1 MNTPRESQP
10 QAQLRFVRP
19 RGPRQEFHVRRAM
32 RDALG
37 LDTAVF
43 SITGSVV
50 FADLHAA
57 RSFAHDFESHRAA
70 SGHPDPSVRPGEIV
84 AMGLLDE
91 VMHHLLAMHR
101 EERGNDLPARTLDA
115 LERSLGRDALDD
127 TIRSFCR
134 EFPPAAVYR
143 GEQSLDDFLAERVD
157 GLSGRERV
165 IEEIVVLRLTNEN
178 PACRRY
184 RELFDEQPLA
194 ERTAYQTLVAEVE
207 RVYADEPARDPGT
220 QNRVSIFDLLRAPAR
235 AHPDSLEDQLAYARD
250 HWSAYTGKF
259 LSRIL
264 RSMDVMR
271 EESKVHADPGAGPP
285 PAEVYRYEDADEK
298 RFSAD
303 TEWMPGVVMIAK
315 STLVWLY
322 QLSERYG
329 REIDRLDLVP
339 DEELDRLAA
348 SGFNAL
354 WLIGLWERSPASRR
368 IKHLS
373 GNPDAEASAYALYS
387 YDIAHE
393 IGAWDGLEN
402 LRRRCSDRGIRL
414 ASDMVP
420 NHTGI
425 DSPWVHDHPDWYI
438 HLDHPPY
445 PSYRFTGENLS
456 GRGDVAVQLEDHY
469 FDRTDAAVVFQHTDA
484 SGRQRYIYHGND
496 GTSMPWNDTAQLN
509 YLNPEVRETVIQTI
523 LHVARNFPIIRFDAA
538 MTLARKHFRRL
549 WYPEPGSG
557 GDIASRSE
565 HGLSREEFEAAMPRE
580 FWREVVERVAA
591 EAPGTLLL
599 AEAFWMMEGYFVR
612 TLGMHRVYNSAFM
625 NMLKREQ
632 NAEYREIIR
641 NTLTFDPEI
650 LKRFVNFMNN
660 PDEETAVTQFG
671 TGDKYFAVVTLL
683 ATMPGLPMFGH
694 GQVEGLA
701 EKYGMEFRRPYWDE
715 QTDEQLVA
723 RHEREIFPLLRRR
736 ELFASAANYRLFDL
750 RDANGAV
757 NENVFVFTNGQ
768 EDDRVL
774 VAVNN
779 SYERAA
785 GTISDSAPYA
795 EGDGQRSQSIGEA
808 LAASDR
814 DDEFMIMQEQRSGLW
829 HIRPSREVAREG
841 LHLVVDGY
849 QSTIFWGIHRRE
861 DPDGRLARL
870 AASLDGAGVPD
881 IDLALV
887 GLDIEPVREAFRTVA
902 SETLLGELDEALQGF
917 RPLSQ
922 ERFDR
927 VRAEARTVLER
938 AIAAADTKVPP
949 GRGLTVLER
958 HLSTVIALP
967 HYAGGRAETGRSK
980 QARGHYYTGLRASPE
995 RRRLIA
1001 EWTLL
1006 LPIVEVVGDDRAAAW
1021 GVATWPEAGSRSL
1034 ILGAA
1039 LRWADWWQE
1048 GLEADELVR
1057 RLFGDSDVLELIGFN
1072 THAGVEFYHL
1082 ESLDELLWMLFAVA
1096 LIRILSTSTLGGTTV
1111 RRRIESA
1118 HRTITAV
1125 EQANNEAQGRAE
1137 ILLRKLA
1144 KARPSVST
1152 ARSGRSADA
1161 P

>member
-1 MNTPRESQP
+1 
-10 QAQLRFVRP
+10 
-19 RGPRQEFHVRRAM
+19 M

-37 LDTAVF
+37 LDTAIF
-43 SITGSVV
+43 SISGAVV
-50 FADLHAA
+50 FADLPSA
-57 RSFAHDFESHRAA
+57 RTFAYDLESHRTET
-70 SGHPDPSVRPGEIV
+70 GHPDPAVRPGEIV

-91 VMHHLLAMHR
+91 IMHHLLSLHR
-101 EERGNDLPARTLDA
+101 QEHGDDLLERA
-115 LERSLGRDALDD
+115 LERLEESLGREALDE
-127 TIRSFCR
+127 TIHAFCR

-143 GEQSLDDFLAERVD
+143 GEQSIDEFLTERVD

-165 IEEIVVLRLTNEN
+165 IEEIVLLRLTNEN
-178 PACRRY
+178 RACRRY
-184 RELFDEQPLA
+184 GELFDEQPLA
-194 ERTAYQTLVAEVE
+194 EHTAYQRLVAEVE
-207 RVYADEPARDPGT
+207 RVYADEPVRDPGT
-220 QNRVSIFDLLRAPAR
+220 QNRVSLLDLLRAPAR
-235 AHPDSLEDQLAYARD
+235 AHPDSLEDQLAYTRD
-250 HWSAYTGKF
+250 HWSAYAGKF
-259 LSRIL
+259 VSRVL

-285 PAEVYRYEDADEK
+285 PAEVYRYDEAEEK

-303 TEWMPGVVMIAK
+303 TEWMPGVVMVAK

-329 REIDRLDLVP
+329 REISLLDQVP

-348 SGFNAL
+348 AGFNAL

-387 YDIAHE
+387 YDIAQE
-393 IGAWDGLEN
+393 IGGWDALER
-402 LRRRCSDRGIRL
+402 LRGRCSDRGIRL

-425 DSPWVHDHPDWYI
+425 DGPWVHDHPDWYI

-456 GRGDVAVQLEDHY
+456 GRGDVSVQLEDHY
-469 FDRTDAAVVFQHTDA
+469 FDRTDAAVVFRHTDA
-484 SGRQRYIYHGND
+484 DGRHRYIYHGND

-509 YLNPEVRETVIQTI
+509 YLNDEVRETVIETI

-549 WYPEPGSG
+549 WFPEPGSG

-565 HGLSREEFEAAMPRE
+565 YGLSREEFDAAMPRE
-580 FWREVVERVAA
+580 FWREVVERVASQ
-591 EAPGTLLL
+591 APGTLLL

-612 TLGMHRVYNSAFM
+612 SLGMHRVYNSAFM

-671 TGDKYFAVVTLL
+671 TGDKYFAVTTLL

-694 GQVEGLA
+694 GQIEGLA

-715 QTDEQLVA
+715 RADEALVA

-736 ELFASAANYRLFDL
+736 ELFASASNFRLFDL
-750 RDANGAV
+750 QDANGSV
-757 NENVFVFTNGQ
+757 DEHVFVYTNGQ
-768 EDDRVL
+768 NDDRVL
-774 VAVNN
+774 VVVNN

-785 GTISDSAPYA
+785 GTVRQSAPYA
-795 EGDGQRSQSIGEA
+795 AGGSNRSESIGEA
-808 LAASDR
+808 LAAGDR
-814 DDEFMIMQEQRSGLW
+814 GDEFLVMQEQRSDLW
-829 HIRPSREVAREG
+829 YIRSARDVAREG

-849 QSTIFWGIHRRE
+849 QSTVFWGIHRRS
-861 DPDGRLARL
+861 DSDGRLGRL
-870 AASLDGAGVPD
+870 AESLDGAGVPD

-887 GLDIEPVREAFRTVA
+887 GLEIEPVREAFRTLA
-902 SETLLGELDEALQGF
+902 SETLFEELDEALQGF
-917 RPLSQ
+917 RPLSP

-927 VRAEARTVLER
+927 IRAEERAVLER
-938 AIAAADTKVPP
+938 AIAAADMNVSVN
-949 GRGLTVLER
+949 RGLTVLER
-958 HLSTVIALP
+958 HLSTLISLP
-967 HYAGGRAETGRSK
+967 HYAGGRAETARSR
-980 QARGHYYTGLRASPE
+980 QARGYYYTGLRANRN

-1006 LPIVEVVGDDRAAAW
+1006 LPVVEVIGAERAASW
-1021 GVATWPEAGSRSL
+1021 GVSTWPAGASRSPM
-1034 ILGAA
+1034 LGTA

-1048 GLEADELVR
+1048 GLEADDLAR
-1057 RLFGDSDVLELIGFN
+1057 RLLGDSEVLELIGFN

-1082 ESLDELLWMLFAVA
+1082 ESLDELLWVLFAVA
-1096 LIRILSTSTLGGTTV
+1096 LVRILSTSPLGGATV

-1118 HRTITAV
+1118 HRTISEI
-1125 EQANNEAQGRAE
+1125 EQANEEARGRAE
-1137 ILLRKLA
+1137 LLLRHLA
-1144 KARPSVST
+1144 KARRGPSS
-1152 ARSGRSADA
+1152 RLPR
-1161 P
+1161 